1 MAEPESGTIIE
12 GVGDDVIRGLV
23 GVVVVIVPI
32 LVTMFH
38 RFTRHQQIHPEN
50 VQRVQETRQHLNRN
64 DAASTANTS
73 GAGDTRNQNRGPSYT
88 VDGTCPVCLQ
98 ERQLSTETNCGHVFC
113 GDCLIAYWRHGNW
126 LGAIACPVCRQQVT
140 ILFPVFQEDPNS
152 DEANRMM
159 DDINNYNRRFSGES
173 RPFMDYI
180 YDLPTLLRHIFQEF
194 FSFSGLVWMF
204 RFRIFVCFV
213 AALLYFI
220 SPLDIIPEA
229 VFGVLGL
236 LDDVFVILLLA
247 IYVSIIYRGVIANRG
262 NFDT

>member
-1 MAEPESGTIIE
+1 MIVALCPISSQ
-12 GVGDDVIRGLV
+12 
-23 GVVVVIVPI
+23 IVPFFYI
-32 LVTMFH
+32 L
-38 RFTRHQQIHPEN
+38 
-50 VQRVQETRQHLNRN
+50 
-64 DAASTANTS
+64 S
-73 GAGDTRNQNRGPSYT
+73 
-88 VDGTCPVCLQ
+88 
-98 ERQLSTETNCGHVFC
+98 
-113 GDCLIAYWRHGNW
+113 
-126 LGAIACPVCRQQVT
+126 
-140 ILFPVFQEDPNS
+140 LFSQ
-152 DEANRMM
+152 
-159 DDINNYNRRFSGES
+159 
-173 RPFMDYI
+173 FMDYI